1 MTRPSPFR
9 PCAVAAYVF
18 PQQTSSPKPQTIVH
32 CESHVHSQEPTVQH
46 VLHTHTH
53 MHSECPS
60 PSSQVTLE
68 ALKAQKVLL
77 IEIAGDI
84 LAMDLYDLDL
94 VAADNPQISNSLKT
108 FNAFISAAKTT
119 VGKLQNSSSEIFKSK
134 SELGNLLIVLKQ
146 LTDLL
151 IQVHRLELQDRGS
164 FPMQNIFRDQVKILL
179 LNFVETAAE
188 KMWFSESFVTGPVPK
203 IETFLS
209 SDLWQAINKDY
220 IKAAVND
227 FSFPNLI
234 SYLSLKTYVSGNI
247 DHIREIQSLVDSEM
261 MLYDLVQGRVS
272 NLDKD
277 LKKALEQLTQRLQE
291 EKIKVL
297 KIIES
302 IGLNLDSEIRRC
314 EKGCC

>member
-1 MTRPSPFR
+1 
-9 PCAVAAYVF
+9 
-18 PQQTSSPKPQTIVH
+18 
-32 CESHVHSQEPTVQH
+32 
-46 VLHTHTH
+46 
-53 MHSECPS
+53 
-60 PSSQVTLE
+60 
-68 ALKAQKVLL
+68 
-77 IEIAGDI
+77 
-84 LAMDLYDLDL
+84 MDLYDLDL